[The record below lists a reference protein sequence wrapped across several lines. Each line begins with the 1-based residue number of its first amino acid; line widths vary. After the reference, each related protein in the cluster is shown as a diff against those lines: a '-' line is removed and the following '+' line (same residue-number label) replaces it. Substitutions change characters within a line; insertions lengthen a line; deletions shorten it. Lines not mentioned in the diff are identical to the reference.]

1 MLRSDSTTITRP
13 AALPNQSPGLMS
25 APEREESMPFPG
37 GRLQRPAKARS
48 RAVLHFR
55 QVLSRHLL
63 TMSVVAVVTGL
74 GVARVEDWKWLLSPL
89 IAHPVHYLA
98 MCIVIVLG
106 FAIYQRVKR
115 IPWSATQMGWVGYL
129 FLISVVEEWAFRVFL
144 PLYLTDDLGARASVL
159 LSSVIFGALHYFTLR
174 WRLMACLLTTLGGL
188 GFGRLLDVSGDLALV
203 ILVHWIVTFLNTPRP
218 PVGESR

>member
-1 MLRSDSTTITRP
+1 MAPPI
-13 AALPNQSPGLMS
+13 QSPGLMS

-55 QVLSRHLL
+55 QVLARHLV

-74 GVARVEDWKWLLSPL
+74 WVAGVDDWKRLLSPL

-98 MCIVIVLG
+98 ICVAIVAGI
-106 FAIYQRVKR
+106 AIYQWVRS
-115 IPWSATQMGWVGYL
+115 IPWSAAQVGWVGYL

-144 PLYLTDDLGARASVL
+144 PLYLMDDLGARASIVV
-159 LSSVIFGALHYFTLR
+159 SSVLFGALHYFTLR
-174 WRLMACLLTTLGGL
+174 WRLTACLVTMLGGL
-188 GFGRLLDVSGDLALV
+188 GFSRLLDVSGDLTLV
-203 ILVHWIVTFLNTPRP
+203 IIVHWIVTFLNTPRP

>member
-1 MLRSDSTTITRP
+1 
-13 AALPNQSPGLMS
+13 MS
-25 APEREESMPFPG
+25 APEREESMHFPG

-55 QVLSRHLL
+55 QVLARHLV

-74 GVARVEDWKWLLSPL
+74 WVAGVDDWKRLLSPL

-98 MCIVIVLG
+98 ICVAIVAGI
-106 FAIYQRVKR
+106 AIYQRVR
-115 IPWSATQMGWVGYL
+115 SIPWSAAQVGWVGYL

-144 PLYLTDDLGARASVL
+144 PLYLMDDLGARASIVV
-159 LSSVIFGALHYFTLR
+159 SSVLFGALHYFTLR
-174 WRLMACLLTTLGGL
+174 WRLTACLVTMLGGI
-188 GFGRLLDVSGDLALV
+188 GFSRLLEVSGDLALV

-218 PVGESR
+218 PIGESRELSASVSS

>member
-1 MLRSDSTTITRP
+1 
-13 AALPNQSPGLMS
+13 MS

-74 GVARVEDWKWLLSPL
+74 GVARVEDWKRLLSPL

-129 FLISVVEEWAFRVFL
+129 FLISVVEECAFRVFL

-174 WRLMACLLTTLGGL
+174 WRLTACLLTTLGGL
-188 GFGRLLDVSGDLALV
+188 GFSRLLDVSGDLALV

>member
-1 MLRSDSTTITRP
+1 
-13 AALPNQSPGLMS
+13 MS
-25 APEREESMPFPG
+25 ARELEDTTPFSG

-48 RAVLHFR
+48 SAVLHFR
-55 QVLSRHLL
+55 QVISRHLL
-63 TMSVVAVVTGL
+63 TMSVIAVVTGL
-74 GVARVEDWKWLLSPL
+74 GVAHVDDWKRLLSPL

-98 MCIVIVLG
+98 MCVAIVAGI
-106 FAIYQRVKR
+106 AIYQRVR
-115 IPWSATQMGWVGYL
+115 GIPWSTGQMGWVGYL

-144 PLYLTDDLGARASVL
+144 PLYLMDDLGARASVL

-174 WRLMACLLTTLGGL
+174 WRLTACLLTTLGGL
-188 GFGRLLDVSGDLALV
+188 GFSRLLDVSGDLALV